1 MQATVA
7 GYEAPAA
14 PSRPLVLPVAEVLSK
29 ISAAAAALILLGIT
43 GFVLVEIAL
52 RALRGSGTNVLV
64 EFVGYGLAG
73 MTFLAASSTMREG
86 GLVRV
91 SILLA
96 RVPAGVR
103 RLLDALCLLA
113 TIAAVG
119 IAAWFVTADMW
130 RSYERGYET
139 DSLVALPM
147 WLPPLP
153 LMVGVALFLLDMLV
167 HLFLVISG
175 QARIADDSPE
185 VI

>member
-1 MQATVA
+1 MD
-7 GYEAPAA
+7 GFESAPA
-14 PSRPLVLPVAEVLSK
+14 PSQPLVLPVVRMLSK
-29 ISAAAAALILLGIT
+29 ISAALATLILLGIA
-43 GFVLVEIAL
+43 GFVLVEITL
-52 RALRGSGTNVLV
+52 RMVRGTGTNVLV

-91 SILLA
+91 NILLE
-96 RVPAGVR
+96 RVPAGAR

-113 TIAAVG
+113 TIAVVG
-119 IAAWFVTADMW
+119 IAAWFVAADMW
-130 RSYERGYET
+130 RSYERAYET
-139 DSLVALPM
+139 DSLVPLPM

-153 LMVGVALFLLDMLV
+153 LLAGVTLFLLDMLV
-167 HLFLVISG
+167 HLVLVVSG